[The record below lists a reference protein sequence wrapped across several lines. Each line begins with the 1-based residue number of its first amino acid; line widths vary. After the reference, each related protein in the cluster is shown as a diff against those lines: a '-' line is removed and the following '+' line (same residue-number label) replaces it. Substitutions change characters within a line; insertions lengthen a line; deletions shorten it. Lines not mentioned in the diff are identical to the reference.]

1 MELETAPQASTSYGP
16 SEGSGSQGNDQNDSN
31 KKQNVRK
38 RTKTGCLTCRKRRI
52 KCDEA
57 RPTCAN
63 CIKSKRVCEGY
74 NPRVVF
80 KEPLSAAQGPFQ
92 SSGYSGNHATDMG
105 NMHVPFA
112 RPGMRPSL
120 TPIAPRPSM
129 HPAHLAQ
136 HSMPMG
142 LSEDVFFSRQP
153 GMSASQSQY
162 FDFNS
167 QNAGEMLEQPPKL
180 PNPLMASGY
189 GHSMSVMPSHSRST
203 MVANWQNEPGVPYGD
218 VSQPISE
225 ADRHQFS
232 PSDEEDDDA
241 MSISDDEAPQGG
253 DSRGMQTL
261 TKAWTGARV
270 DARKFDFFAHSGAL
284 FSYMDSP
291 ANSELRNRGEIT
303 VFSHFLN
310 ITSPTISM
318 YERHPCDPVEKQ
330 EFHSKGHNLWSYT
343 LPVIAFHH
351 PGLLHAML
359 ALASFQLARIQ
370 GQTHVAAIRH
380 YSRAIRRVAR
390 NVNSPS
396 RRTHLAT
403 IAATLLLGYFEVWM
417 ADHKNWC
424 KHLNGA
430 SILLREIPLG
440 DQARR
445 CLPKRRQLEQQRTL
459 SDPTFVPKEQE
470 KLDYELLRTIT
481 GCSVYPHDYGLEE
494 DEAEVE
500 KSLEATSQ
508 DIEKFEN
515 LSDLFWWFC
524 KMDVYQSVLGG
535 TKLFM
540 DYREWTQ
547 IPPRAPMA
555 RFGQI
560 FGTYDHLILLLG
572 RVANFA
578 AKDLGR
584 KRKAFKAPPGPPSG
598 NTPPQFPGIIP
609 VQGAFQTPMG
619 FSPPRHVSP
628 QSDQADD
635 VDPCSKFD
643 AALEEWESIKKAF
656 DALKDSFGPDFRPLS
671 PEYADRRESPFGL
684 AVQYRTYSISG
695 VWMNYYMGLIH
706 LHRAHPNMPPAAMQA
721 AGMAAR
727 DTATYANQIGRIASG
742 LWADNPRSTPDPLL
756 VAALIECSFCLFV
769 AAVQFQVDNQR
780 HWLIQRMS
788 DVAQYTGW
796 QSAKQIATG
805 CEAVWKKAAQMG
817 RGPPYASKIRTV
829 EEHAQSVWRTA
840 RRLDEVFEKEGDK
853 RIVLAR
859 ADRAQFALGLLAA
872 EEDLARLELRDDRT

>member
-1 MELETAPQASTSYGP
+1 METASKSATSHGV
-16 SEGSGSQGNDQNDSN
+16 SESSDRQGNDQNEQN
-31 KKQNVRK
+31 KKPNVRK

-52 KCDEA
+52 KCDEG

-80 KEPLSAAQGPFQ
+80 KEPLSAAQGSFQ
-92 SSGYSGNHATDMG
+92 SPGYGGNHAGDLG
-105 NMHVPFA
+105 NMHGQFP
-112 RPGMRPSL
+112 RSGMRQSL
-120 TPIAPRPSM
+120 TPIAPRPPI
-129 HPAHLAQ
+129 HPGHAVLHG
-136 HSMPMG
+136 MPMG
-142 LSEDVFFSRQP
+142 LSEDVFFGQQP
-153 GMSASQSQY
+153 GVSALQSQY
-162 FDFNS
+162 FDFNTYQS
-167 QNAGEMLEQPPKL
+167 GDPLESPPMI
-180 PNPLMASGY
+180 PNPFLDTAQVRGMLAYGRASPENW
-189 GHSMSVMPSHSRST
+189 HE
-203 MVANWQNEPGVPYGD
+203 VAGVPYGRAPQ
-218 VSQPISE
+218 SIE
-225 ADRHQFS
+225 ADRHHFTAYED
-232 PSDEEDDDA
+232 DEDDA
-241 MSISDDEAPQGG
+241 MSISDDELPDAAN
-253 DSRGMQTL
+253 SRGLQTL
-261 TKAWTGARV
+261 SKVWNGARS
-270 DARKFDFFAHSGAL
+270 DARKYGLFAHSGAL

-291 ANSELRNRGEIT
+291 ANSDLRNQGEIT
-303 VFSHFLN
+303 VFSYFLN
-310 ITSPTISM
+310 VTSPTISM

-330 EFHSKGHNLWSYT
+330 EFQSKGHNLWSYT

-359 ALASFQLARIQ
+359 ALASFQFAKIQ
-370 GQTHVAAIRH
+370 GQIPIAAIRH

-403 IAATLLLGYFEVWM
+403 LAATLLLGYFEVWM

-430 SILLREIPLG
+430 GILLREIPLRA
-440 DQARR
+440 QARR
-445 CLPKRRQLEQQRTL
+445 CLPKRRQLEQLQSL
-459 SDPTFVPKEQE
+459 IDPTYVPKEQE
-470 KLDYELLRTIT
+470 NLNYELLRTIT
-481 GCSVYPHDYGLEE
+481 GRSVDASDYGLE
-494 DEAEVE
+494 DEEKDVE
-500 KSLEATSQ
+500 FLQDVTAQ

-540 DYREWTQ
+540 DYKEWTQ
-547 IPPRAPMA
+547 IPPRAPVA
-555 RFGQI
+555 KFGLI
-560 FGTYDHLILLLG
+560 LGTYDHLILLLG

-578 AKDLGR
+578 ARDLGR
-584 KRKAFKAPPGPPSG
+584 KRKAFKAPPGPSSG
-598 NTPPQFPGIIP
+598 NTPPPFPGIIP
-609 VQGAFQTPMG
+609 VQGAFQTPLG
-619 FSPPRHVSP
+619 FSPQRQVSP
-628 QSDQADD
+628 QSEQSDES
-635 VDPCSKFD
+635 DPRSKLD
-643 AALEEWESIKKAF
+643 EALEEWESIKKAF

-671 PEYADRRESPFGL
+671 PEYADRRDSPFGL
-684 AVQYRTYSISG
+684 AVQYRTYSIAG

-721 AGMAAR
+721 AGMAAK

-742 LWADNPRSTPDPLL
+742 LWGDSPRSTPDPLL

-769 AAVQFQVDNQR
+769 AGVQFQMDNQR

-817 RGPPYASKIRTV
+817 RGPPYESRTQFI

-840 RRLDEVFEKEGDK
+840 RRLDDIFEKEGDK

-859 ADRAQFALGLLAA
+859 ADRAQYALGLLAA

>member
-1 MELETAPQASTSYGP
+1 METASNARVPHGVSEASDR
-16 SEGSGSQGNDQNDSN
+16 QGNGHDDPN
-31 KKQNVRK
+31 KKPNVRK
-38 RTKTGCLTCRKRRI
+38 RTKTGCLTCRRRRI
-52 KCDEA
+52 KCDEG

-80 KEPLSAAQGPFQ
+80 KEPLSASQGPFQ
-92 SSGYSGNHATDMG
+92 SSGYGGNHAGDIG
-105 NMHVPFA
+105 SMHAQFA
-112 RPGMRPSL
+112 RSGMRPSL
-120 TPIAPRPSM
+120 TPIAPRPPI
-129 HPAHLAQ
+129 HPG
-136 HSMPMG
+136 HSARHDMRMG
-142 LSEDVFFSRQP
+142 MSEDVFFSQQP
-153 GMSASQSQY
+153 AISTLQSQY
-162 FDFNS
+162 FDFNNYNCAES
-167 QNAGEMLEQPPKL
+167 LEPPPML
-180 PNPLMASGY
+180 PNPLMAPDY
-189 GHSMSVMPSHSRST
+189 GNGMPVVASHARSNQ
-203 MVANWQNEPGVPYGD
+203 ANWQDELVLPYAIVVPPIPEPVGHH
-218 VSQPISE
+218 VSHY
-225 ADRHQFS
+225 D
-232 PSDEEDDDA
+232 DEDDDA
-241 MSISDDEAPQGG
+241 MSISDDGLIEAAN
-253 DSRGMQTL
+253 SRGLQTL
-261 TKAWTGARV
+261 TKTWNGARA
-270 DARKFDFFAHSGAL
+270 DARKYDFFAQCGAL

-291 ANSELRNRGEIT
+291 ANSELRNQGEIT
-303 VFSHFLN
+303 VFSYFLN

-330 EFHSKGHNLWSYT
+330 EFHSKGHNLWAYT

-430 SILLREIPLG
+430 SILLREIPL
-440 DQARR
+440 QARARR
-445 CLPKRRQLEQQRTL
+445 CLPKRRQSERQRSL
-459 SDPTFVPKEQE
+459 SDPTFLPKEQE

-481 GCSVYPHDYGLEE
+481 GSPIYAEDYGLEE
-494 DEAEVE
+494 YEGDMDGLQDV
-500 KSLEATSQ
+500 TGQ
-508 DIEKFEN
+508 DIENFEN
-515 LSDLFWWFC
+515 LSDLYWWFC
-524 KMDVYQSVLGG
+524 KMDVYQSILGG

-540 DYREWTQ
+540 DYKEWSQ
-547 IPPRAPMA
+547 IPPRAPVA
-555 RFGQI
+555 KFGQI

-572 RVANFA
+572 RVASFA

-584 KRKAFKAPPGPPSG
+584 KRRAFTAPPGPSSG
-598 NTPPQFPGIIP
+598 NTPPPFPGIIP

-619 FSPPRHVSP
+619 FSPPRQVSP
-628 QSDQADD
+628 QSEQSDD
-635 VDPCSKFD
+635 SDPRAKLD
-643 AALEEWESIKKAF
+643 AALEEWESIRKAF
-656 DALKDSFGPDFRPLS
+656 EALKDSFGPDFRPLS

-706 LHRAHPNMPPAAMQA
+706 LHRAHPHMPPAAMQA
-721 AGMAAR
+721 AGMAAK

-742 LWADNPRSTPDPLL
+742 LWADSPRSTPDPLL

-769 AAVQFQVDNQR
+769 AGVQYQIDSQR
-780 HWLIQRMS
+780 HWLIRRMS

-817 RGPPYASKIRTV
+817 RGPPYESSNNTV

-872 EEDLARLELRDDRT
+872 EEDMARLELRDDST